1 MKKSFT
7 WIDSSPIDVYNN
19 AEVVFVMDDTG
30 SMKTNDK
37 SFKRLSA
44 AKSMIENLPDSCKI
58 GIVRFSNESKKLTK
72 KLVTNKT
79 EAEKYLTTDY
89 FSSSGST
96 EMYKAVKN
104 TFSLYESSD
113 IKTLKIMIVL
123 TDSASKNLEEH
134 DVTVQQAKRKRY
146 PNIYHWAWNCNK
158 LF

>member
-1 MKKSFT
+1 M
-7 WIDSSPIDVYNN
+7 YNN

-79 EAEKYLTTDY
+79 EAEK
-89 FSSSGST
+89 
-96 EMYKAVKN
+96 
-104 TFSLYESSD
+104 
-113 IKTLKIMIVL
+113 
-123 TDSASKNLEEH
+123 
-134 DVTVQQAKRKRY
+134 
-146 PNIYHWAWNCNK
+146 
-158 LF
+158 

>member
-1 MKKSFT
+1 MDGRIKLCNFQEYEKSFT

-134 DVTVQQAKRKRY
+134 DVTVSV
-146 PNIYHWAWNCNK
+146 
-158 LF
+158 LGTLV

>member
-1 MKKSFT
+1 M
-7 WIDSSPIDVYNN
+7 IIEMCIRDRYNN

-113 IKTLKIMIVL
+113 IKTLKIMIAVSYTHLVEIKVL
-123 TDSASKNLEEH
+123 QAFQKNVNWL
-134 DVTVQQAKRKRY
+134 AIARK
-146 PNIYHWAWNCNK
+146 
-158 LF
+158 

>member
-1 MKKSFT
+1 MKTKKDIVDNWLPRYTGRELKDFSKYILLNRKEYEKSFT

-113 IKTLKIMIVL
+113 PLSWQL
-123 TDSASKNLEEH
+123 S
-134 DVTVQQAKRKRY
+134 
-146 PNIYHWAWNCNK
+146 
-158 LF
+158 